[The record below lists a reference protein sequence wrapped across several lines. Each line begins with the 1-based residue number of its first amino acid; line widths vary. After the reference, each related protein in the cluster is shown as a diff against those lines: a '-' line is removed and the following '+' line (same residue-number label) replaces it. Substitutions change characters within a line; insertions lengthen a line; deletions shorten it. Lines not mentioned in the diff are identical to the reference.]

1 MNWMK
6 TMEKIKLKIHGDER
20 GSLVA
25 LESNISVPFEIKR
38 VYYIYGTQNNVSRG
52 FHAHKELRQL
62 AVCVS
67 GSCRLL
73 LDDGKSKK
81 NIILNNP
88 SEGLFIDNLIWREIH
103 DFSSDCVLMILTNE
117 YYDELDYIRDYE
129 KFKEITNNK

>member
-1 MNWMK
+1 MMK
-6 TMEKIKLKIHGDER
+6 KIKLKMLGDER
-20 GSLVA
+20 GSMVV
-25 LESNISVPFEIKR
+25 LESNTSVPFEIKR
-38 VYYIYGTQNNVSRG
+38 VYYIFDTKNNVSRG

-88 SEGLFIDNLIWREIH
+88 SEGLLIGNLIWREMH
-103 DFSSDCVLMILTNE
+103 DFSSDCVLMVLANE

-129 KFKEITNNK
+129 KFKEIINNK

>member
-1 MNWMK
+1 
-6 TMEKIKLKIHGDER
+6 MEKIKLKIHGDER

-52 FHAHKELRQL
+52 FHAHKQLRQL

-88 SEGLFIDNLIWREIH
+88 SEGLLIDNLIWREIH

>member
-1 MNWMK
+1 MNWIEMMK
-6 TMEKIKLKIHGDER
+6 KIKLKMLGDER
-20 GSLVA
+20 GSMVV
-25 LESNISVPFEIKR
+25 LESNTSVPFEIKR
-38 VYYIYGTQNNVSRG
+38 VYYIFDTKNNVSRG

-88 SEGLFIDNLIWREIH
+88 SEGLLIGNLIWREMH
-103 DFSSDCVLMILTNE
+103 DFSSDCVLMVLANE

-129 KFKEITNNK
+129 KFKEIINNK

>member
-1 MNWMK
+1 M
-6 TMEKIKLKIHGDER
+6 MEKIKLKILGDER
-20 GSLVA
+20 GSLVV

-38 VYYIYGTQNNVSRG
+38 VYYIFDTKNNVSRG

-88 SEGLFIDNLIWREIH
+88 SEGLLIGNLIWREMH
-103 DFSSDCVLMILTNE
+103 DFSSDCVLMVLANE

-129 KFKEITNNK
+129 KFKEIINNK

>member
-1 MNWMK
+1 
-6 TMEKIKLKIHGDER
+6 MEKIKLKIHGDER

-52 FHAHKELRQL
+52 FHAHKQLRQL

-88 SEGLFIDNLIWREIH
+88 SEGLLIDNLIWREIH

-129 KFKEITNNK
+129 KFKEIINKKSKD

>member
-1 MNWMK
+1 
-6 TMEKIKLKIHGDER
+6 MEKIKLKILGDER

-25 LESNISVPFEIKR
+25 LESNTSVPFEIKR

-88 SEGLFIDNLIWREIH
+88 SEGLLIGNLIWREMH
-103 DFSSDCVLMILTNE
+103 DFSSDCVLMVLANE

>member
-1 MNWMK
+1 MMK
-6 TMEKIKLKIHGDER
+6 KIKLKMLGDER
-20 GSLVA
+20 GSMVV
-25 LESNISVPFEIKR
+25 LESNTSVPFEIKR
-38 VYYIYGTQNNVSRG
+38 VYYIFDTKNNVSRG

-88 SEGLFIDNLIWREIH
+88 SEGLLIGNLIWREMH
-103 DFSSDCVLMILTNE
+103 DFSADCVLMVLANE
-117 YYDELDYIRDYE
+117 YYDELDYIRDYK
-129 KFKEITNNK
+129 KFKEIINKKNKD

>member
-1 MNWMK
+1 MK
-6 TMEKIKLKIHGDER
+6 TMEKIKLKIIGDER

-88 SEGLFIDNLIWREIH
+88 SEGLLIGNLIWREMH
-103 DFSSDCVLMILTNE
+103 DFSSDCVLMVLANE

>member
-1 MNWMK
+1 MK

-20 GSLVA
+20 GRLVA

-52 FHAHKELRQL
+52 FHAHKQLRQL

-88 SEGLFIDNLIWREIH
+88 SEGLLIDNLIWREIH

>member
-1 MNWMK
+1 
-6 TMEKIKLKIHGDER
+6 MEKIKLKILGDER

-88 SEGLFIDNLIWREIH
+88 SEGLLIGNLIWREMH
-103 DFSSDCVLMILTNE
+103 DFSSDCVLMVLANE